1 MKDTIE
7 AVLADKNAFGEAVQ
21 PPAASIAIEIA
32 QAKIKLDFDA
42 ELPDDFI
49 SFLKITNGID
59 FNGAVLYGVGQT
71 DTERG
76 PGEFWQGIVETNTLW
91 REGGEWSDVL
101 IIGETDMDLFAVDLN
116 GLCPHL
122 QDKVGGD
129 VIEEFVSVA
138 EGIETIFRARL

>member
-1 MKDTIE
+1 MKETIE
-7 AVLADKNAFGEAVQ
+7 AVLADKNKFGEAVQ

-32 QAKIKLDFDA
+32 QAKIKLDFEA

-59 FNGAVLYGVGQT
+59 FNGAVLYGADQT
-71 DTERG
+71 VIERG
-76 PGEFWQGIVETNTLW
+76 PGDFWQGIVEANTLW
-91 REGGEWSDVL
+91 REGAERSDIL
-101 IIGETDMDLFAVDLN
+101 IIGETDMDLFAVDLG

-129 VIEEFVSVA
+129 VIEEFASVA
-138 EGIETIFRARL
+138 EGIETILRARL